1 MQKPFSHLLRRRIK
15 QGMTLSDRLNKIIEE
30 QNISKVEFAR
40 RIGVTK
46 NYIYILTGNSRKDTD
61 QNKVISPML
70 AKIISMEFGYD
81 ENWILNGD
89 E

>member
-1 MQKPFSHLLRRRIK
+1 
-15 QGMTLSDRLNKIIEE
+15 MTLSDRLNKIIDE
-30 QNISKVEFAR
+30 QNISKLEFAR

-46 NYIYILTGNSRKDTD
+46 NYIYILTGNSRKDTN
-61 QNKVISPML
+61 QNKVISPTL
-70 AKIISMEFGYD
+70 AKVIALEFGYD

>member
-1 MQKPFSHLLRRRIK
+1 
-15 QGMTLSDRLNKIIEE
+15 MTLSDRLNKIIDE
-30 QNISKVEFAR
+30 QNISKIEFAR

-81 ENWILNGD
+81 ENWVLNGD

>member
-1 MQKPFSHLLRRRIK
+1 
-15 QGMTLSDRLNKIIEE
+15 MTLSDRLNKIIEE
-30 QNISKVEFAR
+30 QNISKIEFAR

-81 ENWILNGD
+81 QNWILNGD

>member
-1 MQKPFSHLLRRRIK
+1 
-15 QGMTLSDRLNKIIEE
+15 MTLSDRLNKIIEE
-30 QNISKVEFAR
+30 QNISKVDFAR

-70 AKIISMEFGYD
+70 AKIIAMEFGYD

>member
-1 MQKPFSHLLRRRIK
+1 
-15 QGMTLSDRLNKIIEE
+15 MTLSDRLNKIIDE
-30 QNISKVEFAR
+30 QNISKVDFAR

-70 AKIISMEFGYD
+70 AKVISMEFEYD

>member
-1 MQKPFSHLLRRRIK
+1 
-15 QGMTLSDRLNKIIEE
+15 MTLSDRLNKIIDE
-30 QNISKVEFAR
+30 QNISKIEFAR

-46 NYIYILTGNSRKDTD
+46 NYIYILTGNSRKGTD
-61 QNKVISPML
+61 QNKAISPML

>member
-1 MQKPFSHLLRRRIK
+1 
-15 QGMTLSDRLNKIIEE
+15 MTLSDRLNKIIDE

-70 AKIISMEFGYD
+70 AKVISMEFGYD

>member
-1 MQKPFSHLLRRRIK
+1 
-15 QGMTLSDRLNKIIEE
+15 MTLADRLNKIIDE
-30 QNISKVEFAR
+30 QNISKIEFAR
-40 RIGVTK
+40 RVGITK
-46 NYIYILTGNSRKDTD
+46 NYRYVLTGNSRKGTD
-61 QNKVISPML
+61 KNKTISPML

>member
-1 MQKPFSHLLRRRIK
+1 
-15 QGMTLSDRLNKIIEE
+15 MTLSGRLNKIIDE
-30 QNISKVEFAR
+30 QNISKVDFAR

>member
-1 MQKPFSHLLRRRIK
+1 
-15 QGMTLSDRLNKIIEE
+15 MTLSDRLNKIIDE

-61 QNKVISPML
+61 QNNVISPML

>member
-1 MQKPFSHLLRRRIK
+1 
-15 QGMTLSDRLNKIIEE
+15 MTIADRLNKIIEE

>member
-1 MQKPFSHLLRRRIK
+1 
-15 QGMTLSDRLNKIIEE
+15 MTLSDRLNKIIDE
-30 QNISKVEFAR
+30 QNISKIEFAR

-70 AKIISMEFGYD
+70 AKIISMKFGYD

>member
-1 MQKPFSHLLRRRIK
+1 
-15 QGMTLSDRLNKIIEE
+15 MTLSDRLNKIIEE

-70 AKIISMEFGYD
+70 AKIIAMEFGYD

>member
-1 MQKPFSHLLRRRIK
+1 
-15 QGMTLSDRLNKIIEE
+15 MTLSDRLNKIIDE
-30 QNISKVEFAR
+30 QNISKIEFAR

-61 QNKVISPML
+61 QNKAISPML

>member
-1 MQKPFSHLLRRRIK
+1 
-15 QGMTLSDRLNKIIEE
+15 MTLSDRLNKIIEE
-30 QNISKVEFAR
+30 QNISKIEFAR

>member
-1 MQKPFSHLLRRRIK
+1 
-15 QGMTLSDRLNKIIEE
+15 MTLSDRLNKIIEE
-30 QNISKVEFAR
+30 QNISNVEFAR

>member
-1 MQKPFSHLLRRRIK
+1 
-15 QGMTLSDRLNKIIEE
+15 MTLSDRLNKIIDE
-30 QNISKVEFAR
+30 QNISKNEFAR

-70 AKIISMEFGYD
+70 DKIISMEFGYD

>member
-1 MQKPFSHLLRRRIK
+1 
-15 QGMTLSDRLNKIIEE
+15 MTLSDRLNKIIEE

-70 AKIISMEFGYD
+70 AKVISMEFGYD

>member
-1 MQKPFSHLLRRRIK
+1 
-15 QGMTLSDRLNKIIEE
+15 MTLSDRLNKIIDE
-30 QNISKVEFAR
+30 QNISKVDFAR

-81 ENWILNGD
+81 ENWILNVD

>member
-1 MQKPFSHLLRRRIK
+1 
-15 QGMTLSDRLNKIIEE
+15 MTLFDRLNKIIDKR
-30 QNISKVEFAR
+30 NISKVEFAR

-46 NYIYILTGNSRKDTD
+46 KYIYILTGNSRKDTD

-70 AKIISMEFGYD
+70 AKIITMGFGYA

>member
-1 MQKPFSHLLRRRIK
+1 
-15 QGMTLSDRLNKIIEE
+15 MTLSDRLNKIIDE
-30 QNISKVEFAR
+30 QNISKIEIAR

>member
-1 MQKPFSHLLRRRIK
+1 
-15 QGMTLSDRLNKIIEE
+15 MTLSDRLNKIIEE
-30 QNISKVEFAR
+30 QNISKVEFAH

>member
-1 MQKPFSHLLRRRIK
+1 
-15 QGMTLSDRLNKIIEE
+15 MTLSDRLNKIIEE

-70 AKIISMEFGYD
+70 AKIISIEFGYD

>member
-1 MQKPFSHLLRRRIK
+1 
-15 QGMTLSDRLNKIIEE
+15 MTLSDRLNKIIEE
-30 QNISKVEFAR
+30 QNMSKVDFAR

>member
-1 MQKPFSHLLRRRIK
+1 
-15 QGMTLSDRLNKIIEE
+15 MTLSDRLNKIIDE
-30 QNISKVEFAR
+30 QNISKVDFAR

-70 AKIISMEFGYD
+70 AKIIAMEFGYD